1 MEAGPCLE
9 SHHKDYTRMYWRM
22 SVAMAIVAA
31 VQVLNAHK
39 VVNTPAS
46 FVASLIRQN
55 IRRKQRCVYEP
66 KREVKSRDIS
76 CSVLRR
82 YASTCLLRIT
92 CRLEASLLEPWAHM
106 PSHSTSV

>member
-9 SHHKDYTRMYWRM
+9 SHHKDYKRMYWRM

-55 IRRKQRCVYEP
+55 IRRNNDAFMSQCV
-66 KREVKSRDIS
+66 RS
-76 CSVLRR
+76 
-82 YASTCLLRIT
+82 
-92 CRLEASLLEPWAHM
+92 SLVTYLA
-106 PSHSTSV
+106 PS